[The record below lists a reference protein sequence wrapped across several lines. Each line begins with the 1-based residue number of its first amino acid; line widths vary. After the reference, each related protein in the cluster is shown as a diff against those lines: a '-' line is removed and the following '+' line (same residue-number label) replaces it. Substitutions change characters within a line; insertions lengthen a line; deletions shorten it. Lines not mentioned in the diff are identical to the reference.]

1 MKKKKEKTTRKK
13 GGTSTLNGKLDV
25 ARNGMGYVRVEGYDE
40 DIVIPRGGLKSGM
53 KGDLVEVE
61 VVAGRGRRTEGIV
74 TKILKRGQTELIGTV
89 QLNSGYAF
97 VVPDNEQFT
106 KDIFI
111 GEKEARKLKDGERV
125 LVRITSWNE
134 GLKNPEGEIVT
145 ILDASNESDLAM
157 KELLLQ
163 AGFPLEFPE
172 EVMKELN
179 EVPLLIDEEEIAK
192 RKDIRNLLTFTIDPV
207 DAKDFDDAISFKKLG
222 NNAYE
227 IGVHIADVTHYVKP
241 NTALDLEAYRR
252 ATSVYLPD
260 RVLPMLPEKIS
271 NELCSL
277 RPNEDKLTFSVIFR
291 IDDHATVKNYWMG
304 KTIIHSDRRF
314 TYEEVQE
321 MIEGKDGDHKQ
332 EIMVLHRLSQKMR
345 QDKFA
350 KGAINFISEE
360 VRFKL
365 DEQGVPIDIIIKESL
380 ESHQLIEEF
389 MLLANKSVSEYVS
402 KIRRNKEPIPFPYR
416 VHDVPDLD
424 KLKQFAAFAGK
435 YGHRFDLSSPERIA
449 SSFNKM
455 ILDSAHDPAQEI
467 LHTLGIRTM
476 AKAVYTTENIGH
488 YGLGFEFYSHFTSPI
503 RRYPDVLS
511 HRILFACLENAIRPI
526 RNLEELCAHCSAQ
539 ERKAMDTEREANK
552 YKQVEFM
559 KKYIGQEF
567 DAVISGVAG
576 FGFWA
581 QSLPHKCEGLV
592 SLNNLLDIDEFI
604 YVEEDY
610 ALVGKRTKMKFQM
623 GNTIRILVAGAN
635 LKKRQL
641 DYELVP
647 G

>member
-1 MKKKKEKTTRKK
+1 MKKKKETTNRKK
-13 GGTSTLNGKLDV
+13 RSAATLTGKLDV
-25 ARNGMGYVRVEGYDE
+25 ARNGMGYVTVEGYDD
-40 DIVIPRGGLKSGM
+40 DIVVPRGGLKGGM

-61 VVAGRGRRTEGIV
+61 LLDGRGRRTEGIV
-74 TKILKRGQTELIGTV
+74 TRIIKRSQSELIGTV
-89 QLNSGYAF
+89 QLNSGFAF
-97 VVPDNEQFT
+97 IVPDNEQFN
-106 KDIFI
+106 KDVFI
-111 GEKEARKLKDGERV
+111 GEKEARKLKNGDRV
-125 LVRITSWNE
+125 LVRITSWND
-134 GLKNPEGEIVT
+134 GLKNPEGEIVS

-172 EVMKELN
+172 EVMRELTD
-179 EVPLLIDEEEIAK
+179 VPLVIDEEETMR
-192 RKDIRNLLTFTIDPV
+192 RKDMRGWLTFTIDPV
-207 DAKDFDDAISFKKLG
+207 DAKDFDDAISFKKIKPNL
-222 NNAYE
+222 YE

-277 RPNEDKLTFSVIFR
+277 RPNEDKLTFSVVFQ
-291 IDDHATVKNYWMG
+291 IDDDANVKDYWMG

-321 MIEGKDGDHKQ
+321 MIEGREGDHKAV
-332 EIMVLHRLSQKMR
+332 IMLLHQLSQKMR
-345 QDKFA
+345 REKFA

-365 DEQGVPIDIIIKESL
+365 DEQGVPVDIIIKENL

-511 HRILFACLENAIRPI
+511 HRILYNCLENNIRPI
-526 RNLEELCAHCSAQ
+526 RNLEELCAHCSLQ
-539 ERKAMDTEREANK
+539 ERKAMDAEREANK

-559 KKYIGQEF
+559 KKFIGQEF
-567 DAVISGVAG
+567 DAVISGIAG

-592 SLNNLLDIDEFI
+592 SVNNLLDVDEFV

-610 ALVGKRTKMKFQM
+610 ALVGKHTKMKFQM

-641 DYELVP
+641 DYELVL
-647 G
+647 

>member
-1 MKKKKEKTTRKK
+1 MKKKNEKPTPTK
-13 GGTSTLNGKLDV
+13 GVAETLTGKLDV
-25 ARNGMGYVRVEGYDE
+25 SRNGMGYVTVDGLAE
-40 DIVIPRGGLKSGM
+40 DIVIPRGRLKGGM
-53 KGDLVEVE
+53 KGDQVEIALI
-61 VVAGRGRRTEGIV
+61 AGRGRRTEGVV
-74 TKILKRGQTELIGTV
+74 TRILKRSQTELIGTV
-89 QLNSGYAF
+89 QLNSGFAF
-97 VVPDNEQFT
+97 VVPDNEQFS
-106 KDIFI
+106 KDVFI
-111 GEKEARKLKDGERV
+111 GEKEARKLKNGDRV
-125 LVRITSWNE
+125 MVRITSWND
-134 GLKNPEGEIVT
+134 GLKNPEGEIVS
-145 ILDASNESDLAM
+145 IMQAEHEGDLAM

-163 AGFPLEFPE
+163 AGFPLEFPD
-172 EVMKELN
+172 EVMHELSA
-179 EVPLLIDEEEIAK
+179 VPTGIDEEEIA
-192 RKDIRNLLTFTIDPV
+192 RRLDLRDLLTVTIDPV
-207 DAKDFDDAISFKKLG
+207 DAKDFDDALSFRKIQPGL
-222 NNAYE
+222 YE

-277 RPNEDKLTFSVIFR
+277 RPNEDKLTFSVIFQ
-291 IDDHATVKNYWMG
+291 IDEEATVKSYRMG
-304 KTIIHSDRRF
+304 KTIIHSKRRF

-321 MIEGKDGDHKQ
+321 MIEGKDGDHRA
-332 EIMVLHRLSQKMR
+332 EIMVLYQLSQKMR
-345 QDKFA
+345 REKFA

-365 DEQGVPIDIIIKESL
+365 DEHGVPVDIIIKENL

-389 MLLANKSVSEYVS
+389 MLLANKAVSEYVS

-449 SSFNKM
+449 ASFNKM
-455 ILDSAHDPAQEI
+455 ILASAHDPSQEI

-488 YGLGFEFYSHFTSPI
+488 YGLGFEYYSHFTSPI

-511 HRILFACLENAIRPI
+511 HRILYACLENAIRPI

-539 ERKAMDTEREANK
+539 ERKAMDAEREANK
-552 YKQVEFM
+552 YEQVEFM

-581 QSLPHKCEGLV
+581 QTIPHKCEGLV
-592 SLNNLLDIDEFI
+592 SVNNLLDVDEFV
-604 YVEEDY
+604 YVEEEY
-610 ALVGKRTKMKFQM
+610 ALFGKYTGMRFQM
-623 GNTIRILVAGAN
+623 GNTVRILVAGAN

-641 DYELVP
+641 DYELVL
-647 G
+647 